1 MESFV
6 SKSLTFLIL
15 IVPAVVPQK
24 DTHCY
29 WASTNRVWRMSSFTE
44 SFQFVFCVKGGE
56 TTRNEVLSRT
66 FKIVCD
72 CSKYRLHI
80 AKCEFCHMDFMH
92 CFFFG
97 QQPMQYLN
105 LYFFFQNNAT
115 PNLSQIT
122 WNENTRSIVTR
133 PRIYPIFSLRSLC

>member
-66 FKIVCD
+66 FKISDLFV
-72 CSKYRLHI
+72 SKNVRNAI
-80 AKCEFCHMDFMH
+80 IRIMD
-92 CFFFG
+92 
-97 QQPMQYLN
+97 
-105 LYFFFQNNAT
+105 
-115 PNLSQIT
+115 
-122 WNENTRSIVTR
+122 
-133 PRIYPIFSLRSLC
+133 